1 MGVKKVVCAVSG
13 LGYVFVSEGLVARL
27 RRWVL
32 SKLLRASIGHAGAHV
47 IFQNDDDLEEFR
59 SRGILPRCTTHLIR
73 GSGVDLE
80 AFRPHP
86 EVTGEPRVV
95 LPARLLKDKGIREF
109 FAAADLLAERDVDC
123 AFLLAGPLDPDNP
136 SGFSRSELD
145 ELLESG
151 RVSWGGPQ
159 EDMPSVLRNSHVVV
173 LPSYREGLP
182 KSLIEAAA
190 AGKPIVT
197 TDVPGCRDVVE
208 QGVSGIIVP
217 VRNAPA
223 LADAIEKLVRSSDLR
238 RTYGLAGRR

>member
-1 MGVKKVVCAVSG
+1 M
-13 LGYVFVSEGLVARL
+13 
-27 RRWVL
+27 
-32 SKLLRASIGHAGAHV
+32 
-47 IFQNDDDLEEFR
+47 
-59 SRGILPRCTTHLIR
+59 LPPICW
-73 GSGVDLE
+73 
-80 AFRPHP
+80 P
-86 EVTGEPRVV
+86 
-95 LPARLLKDKGIREF
+95 
-109 FAAADLLAERDVDC
+109 ERDVDC

-238 RTYGLAGRR
+238 RTYGLAGRRKAETEFGIDRIVAQTLALYENGSVPGAPAS